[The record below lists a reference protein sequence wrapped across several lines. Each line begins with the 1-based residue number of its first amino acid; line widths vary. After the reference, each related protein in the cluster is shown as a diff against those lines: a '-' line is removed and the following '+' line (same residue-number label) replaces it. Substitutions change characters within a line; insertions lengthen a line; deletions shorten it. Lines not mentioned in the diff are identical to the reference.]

1 MQTNSFLK
9 SFDKNIEKQLQID
22 TELKRIQSEQH
33 ILFDKKIEEAEKK
46 IHATLSKELEKK
58 YKTDLQNAR
67 TEMLEQYTNNI
78 NNLTQKLEESQT
90 ICIKNCAEIIKVFL
104 NHHLL
109 ILNQHIVTQ
118 EIQNTIDNLF
128 KDNQEKIVRIFGNTE
143 SLNEIQ
149 KKCDGQLPILN
160 FIYDDTMI
168 DGDIKI
174 ESDKIGI
181 YFSNEKI
188 MGILTDMCNDLNHHY
203 FNAGSPPEI
212 G

>member
-1 MQTNSFLK
+1 MQNNFLK
-9 SFDKNIEKQLQID
+9 PFDKNIEKQLQID
-22 TELKRIQSEQH
+22 SELKRIQSEQQ

-67 TEMLEQYTNNI
+67 TEILEQYTNNI
-78 NNLTQKLEESQT
+78 NDLTLKLEGNLT
-90 ICIKNCAEIIKVFL
+90 ICTKNCAEIIKVFL

-109 ILNQHIVTQ
+109 ILNKHIVTQ
-118 EIQNTIDNLF
+118 EIQNTLDNLF
-128 KDNQEKIVRIFGNTE
+128 KDNHEKIVRIFGNTE

-149 KKCDGQLPILN
+149 KKFDGQSPILN

-174 ESDKIGI
+174 ESDKVGI

-188 MGILTDMCNDLNHHY
+188 MAILTDMCNDLNHHY
-203 FNAGSPPEI
+203 FNTESPHEI